1 VCLLRDMKYIV
12 NFDLYVAKKQYQGNK
27 VAGLRAVI

>member
-1 VCLLRDMKYIV
+1 MKYIV